1 MRTLSA
7 IRISCQAAILV
18 IAGWFTIAPTVL
30 GAEAS
35 PSASFI
41 GRVVRIFDGDSL
53 VVRTHDGDVEVRLAD
68 VDAPEKGQPYADNA
82 RTGLAGLIDGRE
94 VRIEVLDV
102 DQYRR
107 KVARVH
113 RAADNLDINA
123 EVVRRGH
130 AWVYRRYVRDQSLF
144 VFEQAARDGRIGL
157 WALAEELR
165 IPPWR
170 YRALQRPE
178 KRADR

>member
-1 MRTLSA
+1 MNHY
-7 IRISCQAAILV
+7 IRNSCQTAILV
-18 IAGWFTIAPTVL
+18 IAGWLVVATEVP
-30 GAEAS
+30 GAEAGGQA
-35 PSASFI
+35 ASLT
-41 GRVVRIFDGDSL
+41 GNVVKVFDGDSL
-53 VVRTHDGDVEVRLAD
+53 VVQTRSGNVEVRLAD

-82 RTGLAGLIDGRE
+82 RKALIGLINGRE
-94 VRIEVLDV
+94 IQVEVLDV

-113 RAADNLDINA
+113 RAVDGLDINA

-144 VFEQAARDGRIGL
+144 DLEQAAKNKRLGL
-157 WALAEELR
+157 WAQAEELR

-170 YRALQRPE
+170 YRALQRATKQEEP
-178 KRADR
+178 